1 MIELKL
7 PKPQIEVDEIEID
20 CKHSREH
27 AIMRV
32 NTKRQKGLLCY
43 IMDIFEKF
51 KIDITSSKIFT
62 KLNRVSFLFL
72 IEKNGN
78 FCNNTEH
85 IIKDLTGVVYVWYC
99 WLYRKE
105 R

>member
-1 MIELKL
+1 MLY
-7 PKPQIEVDEIEID
+7 
-20 CKHSREH
+20 
-27 AIMRV
+27 
-32 NTKRQKGLLCY
+32 NGY
-43 IMDIFEKF
+43 IEKF

-85 IIKDLTGVVYVWYC
+85 IIKDLTEQYMCGIVGYIGKRDKKVYSNRGSKRAGVQGV
-99 WLYRKE
+99 
-105 R
+105 